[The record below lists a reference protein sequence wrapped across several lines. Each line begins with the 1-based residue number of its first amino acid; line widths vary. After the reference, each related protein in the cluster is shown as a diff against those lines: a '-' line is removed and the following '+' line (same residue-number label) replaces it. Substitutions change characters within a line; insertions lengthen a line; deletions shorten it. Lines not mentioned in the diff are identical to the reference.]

1 MRVSNRFVAWWVLV
15 FLLAAPT
22 AVTVLAQNVNPGV
35 LPPHSRPYGLT
46 QGEWS
51 ARWWQ
56 WVFSIPASANPLI
69 DSTGTNCANGQ
80 SGPVWFLAGSFS
92 ATQTSPGVFEAI
104 ETRSCTVPVGKALF
118 FPIINA
124 ECSTAE
130 GNGTTEA
137 ELRDCADFL
146 MDHLADLTATID
158 GVAIRNLTAYRLQ
171 SPLFTFTLPQDN
183 ILALPPGTTP
193 SVADGVHLML
203 APLSAGAHT
212 VHFSG
217 ALLFPEFDFTF
228 RLDITYHLIVR

>member
-1 MRVSNRFVAWWVLV
+1 MLLRMRLPAGESELTMRVSNRFGAGGVLV
-15 FLLAAPT
+15 CRPAPPT
-22 AVTVLAQNVNPGV
+22 AVTVLAQSVNPGV

-92 ATQTSPGVFEAI
+92 ATRTPPGVFEAI

-118 FPIINA
+118 FSIINA

-146 MDHLADLTATID
+146 MDHLADLTAPID
-158 GVAIRNLTAYRLQ
+158 GVAIRN
-171 SPLFTFTLPQDN
+171 
-183 ILALPPGTTP
+183 
-193 SVADGVHLML
+193 
-203 APLSAGAHT
+203 
-212 VHFSG
+212 
-217 ALLFPEFDFTF
+217 
-228 RLDITYHLIVR
+228 